1 MNQSRSTEMSG
12 PCLSIPSGQVIP
24 ILQDVLL
31 LPHHGASPNSDK
43 ETDPDLNATQNGEL
57 SKTSSLTV
65 ANARQIIE
73 RCISD
78 NSNLSPSANATLSLN
93 VITAAK
99 RLSQI
104 SSVDGQHSTTCI
116 QSHEPLLR
124 LEQCIAHTQTQL
136 TFPNNSTTNTKTH
149 HSTQEQIKFR
159 KRMERLKLAQQE
171 RSYTK
176 LTSNLDLNDAPDTS
190 IKSLMYATSIGLNM
204 IVAPLSFGTFMYF
217 FAGKIFGW
225 VLGEDGNSSSNRATG
240 NVDMKGLI
248 AGVVSGVIM
257 LFIEMILFVI
267 RNHEMDKAITKKSK
281 NEKANPFGYV
291 KSKAQRT
298 FHG

>member
-1 MNQSRSTEMSG
+1 MSG
-12 PCLSIPSGQVIP
+12 PCLSIPSEQLIP
-24 ILQDVLL
+24 ILQDILL
-31 LPHHGASPNSDK
+31 VPHHSTNPNNDK
-43 ETDPDLNATQNGEL
+43 EADSDLNATQDGAL
-57 SKTSSLTV
+57 SSTSSSLTL
-65 ANARQIIE
+65 ADARQIIE

-78 NSNLSPSANATLSLN
+78 NANLSPSENATVSLN
-93 VITAAK
+93 VITAVK
-99 RLSQI
+99 RLNQI
-104 SSVDGQHSTTCI
+104 SSTDGHSTSGI
-116 QSHEPLLR
+116 QSHDLLLR
-124 LEQCIAHTQTQL
+124 LEQCLAYTQTQL
-136 TFPNNSTTNTKTH
+136 TFPNNNTTNTKTH
-149 HSTQEQIKFR
+149 KSTTPPTQEQIKFR

-190 IKSLMYATSIGLNM
+190 IKSLMYATSVGLNM

-225 VLGEDGNSSSNRATG
+225 VLGDDKSSSSNSATG